1 MGRLR
6 RQKRNNNAVGLWL
19 SDADICSNGYTSLA
33 ECPEVMTGARMI
45 AELIGTLTIQIMANG
60 KDGDERIKN
69 ELSRALDI
77 YPNDY
82 MTRKTFIEAVVM
94 NLLLY
99 GDGNSIVLPRYS
111 DGYLESL
118 TPIPASMV
126 SFETVGFGY
135 KVVINGQTF
144 DPDEVLHFSL
154 NPDPNYPWRGRG
166 LRVSLSELIGNL
178 KQARDT
184 EKAFF
189 KSKWKPSLIVKVDA
203 LTDEFASK
211 SGREKLLESYV
222 SASNVGDP
230 WLIPAEQFAV
240 EQVKPL
246 SLADLALSDNVK
258 VDREFVAAILGVPP
272 FVLGIGEFKREA
284 WNNFI
289 QTTVKSIVT
298 GIQQEYTKKLIL
310 KPEWY
315 VRFNFMSLMD
325 WDINTI
331 ANVFYAASD
340 RGIVDG
346 NEVRDKLGMSPRDEL
361 GELRI
366 LENYIPASMSG
377 AQKKLIQ
384 ED

>member
-1 MGRLR
+1 
-6 RQKRNNNAVGLWL
+6 
-19 SDADICSNGYTSLA
+19 
-33 ECPEVMTGARMI
+33 MI

-60 KDGDERIKN
+60 KDGDDRIKN

-126 SFETVGFGY
+126 SFEPVGFGY

-154 NPDPNYPWRGRG
+154 NPDPNHPWRGRG

-189 KSKWKPSLIVKVDA
+189 KSKWKPSLIVKVDS

-384 ED
+384 EE

>member
-230 WLIPAEQFAV
+230 WLIPAEQFAI